1 MATRKDRKLRLLI
14 ADDHELVLDML
25 RHFLSSVGGMD
36 VETVQSL
43 GAALERIAEDGR
55 FDLVLLDYNMPGMNG
70 FVGLRDAIEANGGNV
85 VLFSGSAAW
94 PLIEGALENG
104 ARGFIPKTMPA
115 RSLLNALRFIASGEV
130 FVPTEWVGAQQ
141 SRAAVAHDLK
151 PIEMQVLMH
160 LCEGRQNKE
169 IASALGFTEMTV
181 KMHVKSI
188 CGKLGASNRTQAVLV
203 AKRENIF

>member
-1 MATRKDRKLRLLI
+1 MRILV
-14 ADDHELVLDML
+14 ADDHDLVRETIAAYLDGTEVEAVHTVATL
-25 RHFLSSVGGMD
+25 DEALQSV
-36 VETVQSL
+36 
-43 GAALERIAEDGR
+43 AEHGS